1 MLNAIRKIGLF
12 VAAVVCTVV
21 GLLVAAALFVLGG
34 VYSSMIQTPVR
45 WVNRLMGKT
54 TKKSS
59 LTNGIMNSLILAVLF
74 SVFALTSPV
83 ATGIMFALI
92 FLNMFESVYDSL
104 TAPSWTVTVTTDL
117 EEEPQDRKTGAT
129 MNAATEVAGD
139 SVVDAITNVVNG
151 AFGGLDAVAAL

>member
-12 VAAVVCTVV
+12 VASVVVAIAALAV
-21 GLLVAAALFVLGG
+21 GAALFLVGG
-34 VYSSMIQTPVR
+34 IYSAFIKTPIR

-54 TKKSS
+54 AARSS
-59 LTNGIMNSLILAVLF
+59 LTDGILNSLIVAVLF

-83 ATGIMFALI
+83 ATGIMYALI
-92 FLNMFESVYDSL
+92 FLNTFESVYDSL
-104 TAPSWTVTVTTDL
+104 TAPSWTIAVTVDT

-139 SVVDAITNVVNG
+139 TVVDAITNVVNG
-151 AFGGLDAVAAL
+151 AFGGLDAVSVS